1 MASGSSHPDK
11 SSKKTPKKSSFFSF
25 GSKKESDKKP
35 WFAFPGFLPKM
46 PGHGRFQVSAS
57 DFTTHPKAKCL
68 SIPIQQRLLEFEDED
83 NDRKVILG
91 ICAMAKKS
99 HSKPMN
105 EIIRRLVDNFERLEV
120 IVFDEDTILNK
131 PVEDW
136 PVVNGFVSFFSHGFP
151 LEKAIAYK
159 DLRNP
164 FIVNDLEMQY
174 ILQSRPKVYALMK
187 ENNIPHPRYAVLD
200 RENDPDCHIVETE
213 DSIEVNGDL
222 FMKPFVEKPID
233 AEDHNI
239 YIYFP
244 VQAGGGSTRLFRKVK
259 DRSSVYSRFCR
270 VRNKGS
276 FLYEDF
282 MPTDGTDV
290 KVYTV
295 GPDYQHAEARKSPA
309 LDGKVERDQDGKEIR
324 YPVLL
329 SNCEKIIARN
339 VCKVFKQ
346 NVCGFDLLRANGKY
360 YVCDVNGF
368 SFVKTSSKYYDDCA
382 KILGT
387 LVMRA
392 CCPQLH
398 IPYPLCTAPE
408 DIPVVQTTSGSMMEL
423 RCVIAVIRHGD
434 RTPKQK
440 MKMEVKNKKFFDLFE
455 KYGGYKTGHLKLKK
469 PKQLQEVLDIVR
481 DLLAEGHCNTDPEVA
496 EKKAKLNQ
504 LKLVLEMYG
513 HFSGI
518 NRKVQL
524 KYQPT
529 GRPKKSSS
537 EEGSVLADH
546 ETLDL
551 ADDSPRDPSLVLIL
565 KWGGELTPAGRVQ
578 AENLGKAFRTLYPGG
593 QGGQFEAPGLG
604 FLRLHSTFRHDLKIY
619 ASDEG
624 RVQMTAAAFTKGLL
638 ALEGEL
644 TPIVVQMV
652 KSANTNGLLDGESN
666 TSKYQIVVKEKL
678 KDIFNQDREFTV
690 EDYQKLAATNSISLV
705 NAMQFVKNPFQMCVR
720 VHDMIKE
727 ITSRIRCL
735 KMELKSRDLTLFN
748 GESWELLIRR
758 WAKLE
763 KDFRLKNNRFDISK
777 IPDIYDCI
785 KYDLQHNQKTLQ
797 FKRAQELF
805 MCSKAL
811 ADIIIPQEYG
821 ITKEERLHIGQNYCT
836 PLLRKIRCDLLQ
848 CINEQTTDEST
859 TRLDSKQI
867 QFILHES
874 NDIDI
879 LNRYSNGVA
888 SPERFVRTR
897 LYFTSESHIHS
908 LLNMLRYGDFL
919 DEEKDEQWK
928 RSMDF
933 IGACA
938 ELNYMSQI
946 VLMMF
951 EDPAQDEGSD
961 DRFHIELHFS
971 PGAYTSCD
979 EMTSEPKGMGFRPK
993 PNREV
998 YSEATTPVIIPE
1010 NQEEVA
1016 EAAVQ
1021 DVLELP
1027 TPLRQCASVPDNIKQ
1042 EELGDLVEADL
1053 FAQVQETVI
1062 KKESQSDTI
1071 VCSKQ
1076 KTKFKF
1082 HPHSPDPNT
1091 PEWDWGDDDETPEE
1105 ENKRSREVT
1114 KHKKHIHAKE
1124 ELHKQKSLPPAVDS
1138 QLQTSVR
1145 SPDEEKRSFSLPR
1158 SVEMRL
1164 RKQDSK
1170 FDKESSDILE
1180 EEKDSLSKLAFKKTD
1195 PIQINVSLAGA
1206 ECKSSSE
1213 EKRSRSL
1220 EDSSDIV
1227 TKLRDQDIDGM
1238 SSQSRRRVS
1247 KNLGE
1252 HLSAAYQRNYRTIHL
1267 PLGSDVVV
1275 KPLSHFFFYNQAPRD
1290 LMIFS
1295 QTEIL
1300 ISLHQRGPLPLGGL
1314 SLIGSAS
1321 SPDFSRLHGEM
1332 ALEGFNNVPL
1342 LHPLETLHNNLT
1354 FHQMDDFLGRVTT
1367 NRFSIPDVTIALAS
1381 LNSKSVFNLCSPSR
1395 VSEIPSSS
1403 NSSGGPNSPTVQ
1415 TTPVDLFKTLGMF
1428 MGTRSISQSESESG
1442 ADGKPED
1449 IKDANCSQTAA
1460 EDGLLEITSTMS
1472 GSYCITMNKTEDIF
1486 QTQNSLEELC
1496 IEDSSVK

>member
-1 MASGSSHPDK
+1 MRSMANRDVSQSNSSRDSSKDSKSNNKKVGIPVSFFGVKGSSDV
-11 SSKKTPKKSSFFSF
+11 KTWFS
-25 GSKKESDKKP
+25 
-35 WFAFPGFLPKM
+35 FPGFLPKM
-46 PGHGRFQVSAS
+46 QGRGRFQVSS
-57 DFTTHPKAKCL
+57 IDKRVHQTPTHLNCQLQPN
-68 SIPIQQRLLEFEDED
+68 LLAAMEFEDED
-83 NDRKVILG
+83 RDRKVVLG

-99 HSKPMN
+99 HSKPMS
-105 EIIRRLVDNFERLEV
+105 EIIRRLVDNFERLQV
-120 IVFDEDTILNK
+120 LVFDEDTILNK
-131 PVEDW
+131 PVEEW
-136 PVVNGFVSFFSHGFP
+136 PEVNGLVSFFSHGFP
-151 LEKAIAYK
+151 LEKAIEYK
-159 DLRNP
+159 NLRNP
-164 FIVNDLEMQY
+164 FVVNDLEMQY
-174 ILQSRPKVYALMK
+174 VLQDRRKVYALMN

-200 RENDPDCHIVETE
+200 RENDPECKAVETE
-213 DSIEVNGDL
+213 DSIEVNGHL
-222 FMKPFVEKPID
+222 FMKPFVEKPVD

-276 FLYEDF
+276 YLYEDF

-309 LDGKVERDQDGKEIR
+309 LDGKVERDSDGKEIR

-329 SNCEKIIARN
+329 SNREKMIARN

-346 NVCGFDLLRANGKY
+346 NVCGFDLLRASGRH

-368 SFVKTSSKYYDDCA
+368 SFVKTSNKYYDDCA

-398 IPYPLCTAPE
+398 IPYPMCTAPE

-440 MKMEVKNKKFFDLFE
+440 MKMEVKNRMFFDLFE
-455 KYGGYKTGHLKLKK
+455 KYGGFKTGHLKLKK

-481 DLLAEGHCNTDPEVA
+481 HLLRESECKGDPEVE

-529 GRPKKSSS
+529 GRPKQSSS
-537 EEGSVLADH
+537 EE
-546 ETLDL
+546 
-551 ADDSPRDPSLVLIL
+551 DDTPRDPSLVLIL
-565 KWGGELTPAGRVQ
+565 KWGGELTPAGRIQ

-593 QGGQFEAPGLG
+593 QGQFEAPGLG

-666 TSKYQIVVKEKL
+666 TSKYQMVVKEKL
-678 KDIFNQDREFTV
+678 KDIFNQDKEFT
-690 EDYQKLAATNSISLV
+690 EDDYQKLAATNSISLV
-705 NAMQFVKNPFQMCVR
+705 NAMQFVKNPYQMCTR
-720 VHDMIKE
+720 VHEMIRE
-727 ITSRIRCL
+727 ITARIRCL
-735 KMELKSRDLTLFN
+735 KMELKSRDLSLFN

-758 WAKLE
+758 WSKLE
-763 KDFRLKNNRFDISK
+763 KDFYLKNERFDISK

-811 ADIIIPQEYG
+811 ADIIVPQEYG
-821 ITKEERLHIGQNYCT
+821 ITKEERLHIGQSYCT

-848 CINEQTTDEST
+848 CINAPTTDDST
-859 TRLDSKQI
+859 TRLDSK
-867 QFILHES
+867 
-874 NDIDI
+874 
-879 LNRYSNGVA
+879 YSNGVA
-888 SPERFVRTR
+888 TPERFVRTR

-908 LLNMLRYGDFL
+908 LLAMLRYGGFL

-928 RSMDF
+928 RSIDF

-951 EDPAQDEGSD
+951 EDPAQNEDSD

-979 EMTSEPKGMGFRPK
+979 EMAAEPKGMGFRPK
-993 PNREV
+993 PNRETN
-998 YSEATTPVIIPE
+998 SEAATPTNVNDGSEEASKKENIPP
-1010 NQEEVA
+1010 EVA
-1016 EAAVQ
+1016 
-1021 DVLELP
+1021 P
-1027 TPLRQCASVPDNIKQ
+1027 TLRLCMSMPDNVQKD
-1042 EELGDLVEADL
+1042 LGDLMEADL
-1053 FAQVQETVI
+1053 FAHAQNLAS
-1062 KKESQSDTI
+1062 KKESRSDTVI
-1071 VCSKQ
+1071 CSKK
-1076 KTKFKF
+1076 KTKFRLE
-1082 HPHSPDPNT
+1082 PRSPDPET
-1091 PEWDWGDDDETPEE
+1091 PEWDWSDEDDDTDGSAKKDKCGKRSSPKTSLSSIVKNSPVANTQTDIVKPDLQHPELTPIEESTQSSQALDDEVTRLNLPSRVEKALLKQQEGESLDVRDTKVESLISEE
-1105 ENKRSREVT
+1105 ER
-1114 KHKKHIHAKE
+1114 
-1124 ELHKQKSLPPAVDS
+1124 
-1138 QLQTSVR
+1138 
-1145 SPDEEKRSFSLPR
+1145 
-1158 SVEMRL
+1158 
-1164 RKQDSK
+1164 
-1170 FDKESSDILE
+1170 
-1180 EEKDSLSKLAFKKTD
+1180 DSLSKLPFRKTN
-1195 PIQINVSLAGA
+1195 PIHIKVNQLTEASKGGNDD
-1206 ECKSSSE
+1206 
-1213 EKRSRSL
+1213 KRSRSL
-1220 EDSSDIV
+1220 EDSDIAAKSDI
-1227 TKLRDQDIDGM
+1227 D
-1238 SSQSRRRVS
+1238 
-1247 KNLGE
+1247 
-1252 HLSAAYQRNYRTIHL
+1252 AYERNYRTIHL
-1267 PLGSDVVV
+1267 PLGNDIVM
-1275 KPLSHFFFYNQAPRD
+1275 KPLSSFFFYNQAPRD
-1290 LMIFS
+1290 VPPEPAAGTVS
-1295 QTEIL
+1295 
-1300 ISLHQRGPLPLGGL
+1300 SSPCPLPLGGL
-1314 SLIGSAS
+1314 SLMGSAS
-1321 SPDFSRLHGEM
+1321 SPDFSRLGASHRGEM
-1332 ALEGFNNVPL
+1332 ALEGFSNVPL

-1354 FHQMDDFLGRVTT
+1354 YHQVDDFLGRVTT
-1367 NRFSIPDVTIALAS
+1367 TRFPVPDINALVS
-1381 LNSKSVFNLCSPSR
+1381 LTSKSVLNLSSPAKG
-1395 VSEIPSSS
+1395 SELPSSS
-1403 NSSGGPNSPTVQ
+1403 NSSGGPNSPNIMIT
-1415 TTPVDLFKTLGMF
+1415 VDLMKTLDMYIG
-1428 MGTRSISQSESESG
+1428 GHDHQHGGLSDVSEDSKEEDSKDSNCSKNTG
-1442 ADGKPED
+1442 DANLD
-1449 IKDANCSQTAA
+1449 IKT
-1460 EDGLLEITSTMS
+1460 
-1472 GSYCITMNKTEDIF
+1472 GSYIVTMDSHKPLVS
-1486 QTQNSLEELC
+1486 QVSLEGLQAG
-1496 IEDSSVK
+1496 DLK